1 MKISAELG
9 MWSALV
15 FALFCLYIAFDGFIS
30 LASIT
35 DETRRAD
42 GRGFAFFW
50 LFLGGV
56 SIACALLSRWI
67 IKREEANPS
76 DG

>member
-1 MKISAELG
+1 MTISAQLG

-15 FALFCLYIAFDGFIS
+15 FALFCLYIALDGFLS

-35 DETRRAD
+35 DETRYAD
-42 GRGFAFFW
+42 SRGFALFW

-56 SIACALLSRWI
+56 SIACALFSRWI
-67 IKREEANPS
+67 VKREDADSSN
-76 DG
+76 G

>member
-1 MKISAELG
+1 MKISAQFG

-15 FALFCLYIAFDGFIS
+15 FALFCLYIAFDGFMNI
-30 LASIT
+30 ASIT
-35 DETRRAD
+35 DEARQAD
-42 GRGFAFFW
+42 GRGYALFW

-67 IKREEANPS
+67 VKREEADPS